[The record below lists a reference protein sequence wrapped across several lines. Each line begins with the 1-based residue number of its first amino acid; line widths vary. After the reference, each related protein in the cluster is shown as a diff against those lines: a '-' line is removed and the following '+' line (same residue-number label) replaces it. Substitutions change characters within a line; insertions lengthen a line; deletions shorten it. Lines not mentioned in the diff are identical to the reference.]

1 MFKVVIVGGEST
13 KDYDFFEKKCIQ
25 CLKNKVKTD
34 TVMIYSIGDSYVERF
49 SKRFG
54 IDVRFFVSKFKRKT
68 SALNRRNEEMLADAD
83 ALIAFNDKLKTTST
97 IIEKSNEKKIPS
109 RIIEFTNSVSR
120 KPTALVVGGIET
132 TLQIY

>member
-13 KDYDFFEKKCIQ
+13 KNYDFF
-25 CLKNKVKTD
+25 KNKVKTD

-109 RIIEFTNSVSR
+109 RIIEFTS
-120 KPTALVVGGIET
+120 T
-132 TLQIY
+132 

>member
-1 MFKVVIVGGEST
+1 MHMFKVVIVGGEST
-13 KDYDFFEKKCIQ
+13 KNYDFFEKKCIQ

-109 RIIEFTNSVSR
+109 RIIEFT
-120 KPTALVVGGIET
+120 PT
-132 TLQIY
+132 